1 MTVLTVT
8 CIYFGAD
15 VSANAFICAGKDEIL
30 TPSLPRGKN
39 QTGQSLFITGP
50 QKTRKEASNSCVGMV
65 TILKASSIFKIVQ
78 QQFAAAMRQVRL
90 LRLQN
95 GGHTIFILKI
105 FAPIHAPISP
115 RATRQCLHHW
125 RNRVQTAHSQGPH
138 WNMWDLGGMRPSS
151 PSSPVQNVPR
161 YPADFLNVK
170 RFTSIQNFL
179 CVQKS
184 AFLTYIDNKTP
195 CRKTIIFLFSI
206 SVW

>member
-90 LRLQN
+90 
-95 GGHTIFILKI
+95 F
-105 FAPIHAPISP
+105 
-115 RATRQCLHHW
+115 
-125 RNRVQTAHSQGPH
+125 RVQDG
-138 WNMWDLGGMRPSS
+138 
-151 PSSPVQNVPR
+151 VQPNFYLKHFCTHQR
-161 YPADFLNVK
+161 AN
-170 RFTSIQNFL
+170 FTSSNQVVPPSLAEQSANRTFPRSTLEHVGPWWNEAIQSFQSSAECSQVPSRL
-179 CVQKS
+179 SKCQKIHKHLEFFVC
-184 AFLTYIDNKTP
+184 AKI
-195 CRKTIIFLFSI
+195 CIFDLH
-206 SVW
+206 